1 MYLTDFQGHS
11 CYFCILVQHPLCRH
25 VAEGIAGS
33 PIPPSALTALALTL
47 TSGTC
52 SQESSS
58 MIQKY
63 PKVRCSMVRK
73 ILQGSTGY
81 AAGITDDCSFRLET
95 GDFMLGKRW
104 KTWGAAV
111 DVTSSTSIS
120 QSLQARFQ

>member
-81 AAGITDDCSFRLET
+81 ALASPMTAVSAWKLVISCWEND
-95 GDFMLGKRW
+95 GKR
-104 KTWGAAV
+104 GE
-111 DVTSSTSIS
+111 
-120 QSLQARFQ
+120 QLLM